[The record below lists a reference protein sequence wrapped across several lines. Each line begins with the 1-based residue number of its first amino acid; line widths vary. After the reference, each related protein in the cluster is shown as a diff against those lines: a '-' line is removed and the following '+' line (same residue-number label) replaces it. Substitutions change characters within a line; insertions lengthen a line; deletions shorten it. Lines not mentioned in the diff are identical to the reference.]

1 VWIDT
6 ERGTDVISYA
16 CSMAHL
22 NMTEEEFCARRMEE
36 HQCVVVFFLLRREME
51 REHDMEKREE
61 QERKREK
68 AHHAKRLSLRV
79 VKKR

>member
-1 VWIDT
+1 VC
-6 ERGTDVISYA
+6 R
-16 CSMAHL
+16 C
-22 NMTEEEFCARRMEE
+22 
-36 HQCVVVFFLLRREME
+36 FFLLRREME

-68 AHHAKRLSLRV
+68 AHRAKRLSLRV

>member
-1 VWIDT
+1 VHVEW
-6 ERGTDVISYA
+6 RSISVP
-16 CSMAHL
+16 L
-22 NMTEEEFCARRMEE
+22 
-36 HQCVVVFFLLRREME
+36 FFLLRREME

-68 AHHAKRLSLRV
+68 AHRAKRLSLRV